1 MMIHQLQMVKW
12 KASIC
17 LLFGGQ
23 STILE
28 AFWKQK
34 KLASSVSCWI
44 SEGKNQFGSK
54 YLEVGAAHGAGGQ
67 GGVGV
72 PRTTRLGARPWMA
85 GEGSAGDEPEV
96 VPAWQPGD
104 ARGMHG
110 RHGVPG
116 RGGRRGHAPAHAGE
130 G

>member
-1 MMIHQLQMVKW
+1 MIHQLQMVKW

-17 LLFGGQ
+17 LLYGGQ

-34 KLASSVSCWI
+34 KLASLVSYWI

-67 GGVGV
+67 GGV
-72 PRTTRLGARPWMA
+72 
-85 GEGSAGDEPEV
+85 GDEPEV